1 MDPFL
6 TALVNLGATGVMAGV
21 FMWWADRFDKDRKRL
36 QDELTALGK
45 RSIEADFTV
54 AASMDKLTSALTGL
68 TSAITSDLQR
78 RP

>member
-1 MDPFL
+1 MDPLL
-6 TALVNLGATGVMAGV
+6 TALINLGATGVMAGV

-54 AASMDKLTSALTGL
+54 ARSMDGLTSALNGL
-68 TSAITSDLQR
+68 TSAISSELQR